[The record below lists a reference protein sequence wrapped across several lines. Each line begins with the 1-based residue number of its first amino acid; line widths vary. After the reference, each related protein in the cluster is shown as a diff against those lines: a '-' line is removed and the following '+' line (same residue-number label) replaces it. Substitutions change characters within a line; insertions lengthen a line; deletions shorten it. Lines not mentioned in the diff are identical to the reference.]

1 MLNYML
7 SLASLD
13 GKLHQTRVCKAATIR
28 RHNRRC
34 RILLTC
40 HILKPSK
47 CYFNTLQQ
55 AMGALTPK
63 SSAKT
68 ALSTN
73 EEERTVNSKVGGS

>member
-1 MLNYML
+1 M
-7 SLASLD
+7 
-13 GKLHQTRVCKAATIR
+13 
-28 RHNRRC
+28 
-34 RILLTC
+34 
-40 HILKPSK
+40 

-73 EEERTVNSKVGGS
+73 EEERTVNSKVGGSLKNMETDLKNRVKALNRKQS